1 MILAKKNVFG
11 FATIAATVTLSAA
24 IFATGCG
31 DSGDT
36 TAAVISPSTARNAVV
51 LYYDND
57 LAKLRSNK
65 IDTLSWIITKADG
78 KLLAA
83 SKNPQKIVIPAEEKT
98 SATSSTTSSTPT
110 PTSSAKESDKC
121 YTVLQMEQGVFDEV
135 AKGGATVT
143 AVYFNST
150 DKDNTD
156 KILGFSSNSNINW
169 DSKNKNGTA
178 DANFFLDEKGVQ
190 YIMGTTP
197 DVPVIAKGG
206 TVRLSCK
213 VRSKDYAKD
222 KKEADIIRFV
232 KVDAGNYLK
241 ADDSS
246 NVVGQYKGVEYTKEE
261 GTEVKATL
269 KNASEE
275 KVSPTT
281 IYVTDK
287 KITGFTI
294 ENSYAGVLAPTKTDL
309 DTKTTPATPAL
320 DYSFGMSEVQGI
332 PAGTPPSSKPETKT
346 YGVRQAAMKVTK
358 ITWGGTGGE
367 EPKLDAT
374 SITGVK
380 YEVTKVDSAAV
391 KAEDAAKY
399 EVKDNV
405 VKFGLNEAA
414 GKTFTVT
421 GTLGKSALTGDKD
434 VTATAEVKPSGADV
448 NVGLNT
454 AENVA
459 KKTTHFTTE
468 VSADKDTATGKI
480 KETEKKLKMYAQFV
494 ETGVTGGLESYL
506 FEIPEAASFTY
517 PKLAHLYD
525 ASNVLFEEKF
535 TSGDFDKK
543 YKAEIAGAN
552 EQGLNNY
559 AVIVREAGLNLKVGF
574 AKSDKDT
581 TRADDADQIKAFG
594 NYKDLNIDA
603 IIKNLIIAK

>member
-1 MILAKKNVFG
+1 MTSRNKNIFA
-11 FATIAATVTLSAA
+11 FATLTATAALGTALFAA
-24 IFATGCG
+24 GCG

-36 TAAVISPSTARNAVV
+36 TPAYPEANAE
-51 LYYDND
+51 
-57 LAKLRSNK
+57 RSVNLK
-65 IDTLSWIITKADG
+65 FTDKDALKAGKVDTLACVITKADG
-78 KLLAA
+78 TRLY
-83 SKNPQKIVIPAEEKT
+83 KT
-98 SATSSTTSSTPT
+98 SDVKIKNVPADKSPKSGKIDTKTDTYATFTLS
-110 PTSSAKESDKC
+110 ESEFNA
-121 YTVLQMEQGVFDEV
+121 VRSE
-135 AKGGATVT
+135 AATIT
-143 AVYFNST
+143 AVYYNSQAT
-150 DKDNTD
+150 GADEG
-156 KILGFSSNSNINW
+156 KILGFSQ
-169 DSKNKNGTA
+169 DSITWYGTDDKVA
-178 DANFFLDEKGVQ
+178 TENDKKSYGEVDEVSFFLDTTDVNH
-190 YIMGTTP
+190 ILSATP
-197 DVPVIAKGG
+197 DIIG
-206 TVRLSCK
+206 
-213 VRSKDYAKD
+213 KD
-222 KKEADIIRFV
+222 KTTKLAYKVKNTKTNREADIIDFV
-232 KVDAGNYLK
+232 KVADSEYLTK
-241 ADDSS
+241 DDTTI
-246 NVVGQYKGVEYTKEE
+246 VGQYKGAKYTEADGIQLVAEFNGGK
-261 GTEVKATL
+261 L
-269 KNASEE
+269 KSD
-275 KVSPTT
+275 KPV
-281 IYVTDK
+281 YVTDK

-294 ENSYAGVLAPTKTDL
+294 ENSYAGVLAPTKIDSSTS
-309 DTKTTPATPAL
+309 TTPATPAL

-358 ITWGGTGGE
+358 IVWGGTGGE

-380 YEVTKVDSAAV
+380 YEVTKVGSAAV

-405 VKFGLNEAA
+405 VKFGLNDAA

-454 AENVA
+454 AEDVA
-459 KKTTHFTTE
+459 NKTTHFTTE
-468 VSADKDTATGKI
+468 VSADKDAATGKS

-506 FEIPEAASFTY
+506 FEIPEAAGFTY

-535 TSGDFDKK
+535 TSGDFNNK

>member
-36 TAAVISPSTARNAVV
+36 TAAVISPSTARNAIV

-57 LAKLRSNK
+57 LAKLRSSK

-121 YTVLQMEQGVFDEV
+121 YTVLQMEQGVFDEI

-156 KILGFSSNSNINW
+156 KILGFSSNSDINW

-178 DANFFLDEKGVQ
+178 NANFFLDEKGVQ

-294 ENSYAGVLAPTKTDL
+294 ENSYAGVLAPKKTDP

-332 PAGTPPSSKPETKT
+332 PAGTSPSSKPETKT

-358 ITWGGTGGE
+358 IAWGGTGGE

-399 EVKDNV
+399 EVKDNI

-448 NVGLNT
+448 NVGLKT
-454 AENVA
+454 AEDVA
-459 KKTTHFTTE
+459 KKTTKFTGE
-468 VSADKDTATGKI
+468 VKGDAG

-517 PKLAHLYD
+517 PSVAGLYAAGAVKD
-525 ASNVLFEEKF
+525 TPAYTEKF
-535 TSGDFDKK
+535 VGGTFDGK
-543 YKAEIAGAN
+543 YKAEIVGADKQKTN
-552 EQGLNNY
+552 DY
-559 AVIVREAGLNLKVGF
+559 TITVREAGLNLEVGF
-574 AKSDKDT
+574 GDGKDGNKY
-581 TRADDADQIKAFG
+581 AEDQTAAFG
-594 NYKDLNIDA
+594 NYKNLKWQA
-603 IIKNLIIAK
+603 VTIK